1 MKKLLCILSASIL
14 LFSCRTRVEP
24 NHYGVLME
32 NFGKNGKSDYSLQ
45 AGRVSDWQ
53 KSTKLFQVPAW
64 EQRAK
69 FEAPMNLEAA
79 DKTAFTS
86 VPSYSYVIVKNRV
99 VDVVFNNAQ
108 LDNDKFM
115 DALENNVLET
125 RVYDIMKDIS
135 RKYPT
140 DTLMATGGNMRYEIE
155 VRSLVNSAFDSIGIH
170 LITFTAPLT
179 PTNKVKEK
187 IDARN
192 EVNTNLSVLDQQIV
206 EQRKRNE
213 LAALKAEE
221 NKILSSGITPQ
232 LLQRD
237 FIEKWNG
244 SSSLY
249 GIMPV
254 TLFKNTQ

>member
-1 MKKLLCILSASIL
+1 
-14 LFSCRTRVEP
+14 
-24 NHYGVLME
+24 
-32 NFGKNGKSDYSLQ
+32 
-45 AGRVSDWQ
+45 
-53 KSTKLFQVPAW
+53 
-64 EQRAK
+64 
-69 FEAPMNLEAA
+69 
-79 DKTAFTS
+79 
-86 VPSYSYVIVKNRV
+86 
-99 VDVVFNNAQ
+99 VVFNNAQ

-115 DALENNVLET
+115 EALENNVLET

-140 DTLMATGGNMRYEIE
+140 DTLMATGGNMRYEVE
-155 VRSLVNSAFDSIGIH
+155 VRRLVENAFDSIGVH
-170 LITFTAPLT
+170 LVTFTSPLT

-213 LAALKAEE
+213 LALLKAEE

-237 FIEKWNG
+237 FIDKWDG
-244 SSSLY
+244 RTPIY
-249 GIMPV
+249 GTMPV
-254 TLFKNTQ
+254 TLFKNVQ

>member
-1 MKKLLCILSASIL
+1 MILFSALFALIL
-14 LFSCRTRVEP
+14 TSCRTRVEP

-32 NFGKNGKSDYSLQ
+32 NFGKNGKADYSLQ
-45 AGRVSDWQ
+45 SGRVADWQ
-53 KSTKLFQVPAW
+53 RHTKLFQVPAW

-69 FEAPMNLEAA
+69 FEVPMNLEAA

-86 VPSYSYVIVKNRV
+86 TPSYSYYIMKNRA

-115 DALENNVLET
+115 EALENNVLET

-140 DTLMATGGNMRYEIE
+140 DTLMATGGNMRYEVE
-155 VRSLVNSAFDSIGIH
+155 VRRLVENAFDSIGVH
-170 LITFTAPLT
+170 LVTFTSPLT

-192 EVNTNLSVLDQQIV
+192 EVNTKLSVLDQQIV

-213 LAALKAEE
+213 LALLKAEE

-237 FIEKWNG
+237 FIDKWDG
-244 SSSLY
+244 RTPIY
-249 GIMPV
+249 GTMPV
-254 TLFKNTQ
+254 TLFKNVQ